1 NQKHAKESY
10 HSQYTMNSTNHVK
23 KMTDLSLKYDW
34 RDRGIIGP
42 VRNQESCKAWWA
54 FNIIGIVESMY
65 AIETGT
71 LYSLSVQELIDCV
84 LDYGC
89 TNGGNIHNALLL
101 LMIRN
106 TTIVSE
112 NAYPLTWKTDACKLS
127 EVSAETLRVAITNF
141 EYKSYVDREYYLLN
155 RLVNHGPVAYV
166 NAINWQNYRS
176 GIIDYNCDDSIF
188 NMNHA
193 VQIVGYDTMGMIP
206 YYIVKSSWGSN
217 FGENGYLRLAMNK
230 NICGKINY
238 ERRACDIQLNR
249 SSISADE

>member
-1 NQKHAKESY
+1 
-10 HSQYTMNSTNHVK
+10 MNSTNHVK

-71 LYSLSVQELIDCV
+71 LYSLSVQEVSRNYYISDLFFC
-84 LDYGC
+84 LQRFL
-89 TNGGNIHNALLL
+89 NIN
-101 LMIRN
+101 
-106 TTIVSE
+106 
-112 NAYPLTWKTDACKLS
+112 
-127 EVSAETLRVAITNF
+127 RVCS
-141 EYKSYVDREYYLLN
+141 SYVDREYYLLN